1 MLSSVLTLLVA
12 FSGVQA
18 SGLYERNVN
27 FRSASQ
33 SHSFLGLDRQR
44 LFKRQEFAPTIDSS
58 ILNFTHGVA
67 SGDPAPTSV
76 ILWTRLAPQ
85 QDNDRSNVTVEGPVE
100 LYNHNTAQYVE
111 ASTAPVCADYRVAID
126 ESFSSVVDSGR
137 VYTTSEID
145 YTIKIEAR
153 NLSPFTRYYYQ
164 FSACDGE
171 ARSPVGR
178 TKTLPAEDDDVE
190 SVKLAVYSCAN
201 WPYGF
206 FNAYG
211 NVARKDSVDYVVFLG
226 DYIYE
231 YGPGAVRNG
240 WDIGRIHVPDRDLT
254 TLYDYQ
260 VANDAY
266 RGGSGRQGDTFE
278 GYTAFGNVAYDQRKM
293 HAVRAYF
300 EWMPIRQVDLDDNLR
315 IWRSFQIGRLADLI
329 MLDTRQYDRSITNL
343 DTNAPY
349 ITAISN
355 DAGRSLMGPRQEK
368 WFYRTLRSSAT
379 RGAAWRIIGSQVIFS
394 PIDRASLAT
403 LRGEEPFNR
412 DSWDGYLGN
421 RNRTFQTLYDNGI
434 GDNLFLAG
442 DSHANW
448 VSDLVWEGSR
458 DYDPVTGKGAI
469 GAEFAV
475 SAVSSVSRAGQN
487 VSFATAREVSDSV
500 VGNNSEVLWN
510 EFWYRG
516 YMELRLGREEAEAR
530 YFGIPDVKVRSG
542 REVSLAN
549 FTVRRGGEGLVRPV
563 GGGIV
568 EAGTLKGG
576 VTRGSNR
583 TVDTGPVG
591 GNATLAARR
600 FRG

>member
-1 MLSSVLTLLVA
+1 
-12 FSGVQA
+12 
-18 SGLYERNVN
+18 
-27 FRSASQ
+27 
-33 SHSFLGLDRQR
+33 
-44 LFKRQEFAPTIDSS
+44 
-58 ILNFTHGVA
+58 
-67 SGDPAPTSV
+67 
-76 ILWTRLAPQ
+76 
-85 QDNDRSNVTVEGPVE
+85 
-100 LYNHNTAQYVE
+100 
-111 ASTAPVCADYRVAID
+111 
-126 ESFSSVVDSGR
+126 
-137 VYTTSEID
+137 
-145 YTIKIEAR
+145 
-153 NLSPFTRYYYQ
+153 
-164 FSACDGE
+164 
-171 ARSPVGR
+171 
-178 TKTLPAEDDDVE
+178 
-190 SVKLAVYSCAN
+190 
-201 WPYGF
+201 
-206 FNAYG
+206 
-211 NVARKDSVDYVVFLG
+211 
-226 DYIYE
+226 
-231 YGPGAVRNG
+231 
-240 WDIGRIHVPDRDLT
+240 
-254 TLYDYQ
+254 
-260 VANDAY
+260 
-266 RGGSGRQGDTFE
+266 
-278 GYTAFGNVAYDQRKM
+278 
-293 HAVRAYF
+293 
-300 EWMPIRQVDLDDNLR
+300 
-315 IWRSFQIGRLADLI
+315 
-329 MLDTRQYDRSITNL
+329 
-343 DTNAPY
+343 
-349 ITAISN
+349 
-355 DAGRSLMGPRQEK
+355 MGPRQEK